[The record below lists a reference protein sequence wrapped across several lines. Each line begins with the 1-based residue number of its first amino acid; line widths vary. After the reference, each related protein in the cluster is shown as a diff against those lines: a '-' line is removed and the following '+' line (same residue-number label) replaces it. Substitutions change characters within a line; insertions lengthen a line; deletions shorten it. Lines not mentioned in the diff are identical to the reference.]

1 MRNNILDFYR
11 IIFTLIICLHHFQGT
26 LDTNIISTGYIG
38 VEFFFILS
46 GFFLYK
52 SFKKNNNDSAFKYTV
67 KRIKRLYPEYILAFI
82 LCFILQMAQSGKE
95 KSVDCIFQAI
105 SEITL
110 TQNVGIFHGG
120 FNYPLW
126 YLSVL
131 IFAGYIVYA
140 LLKKDET
147 TFIRIISPITI
158 LFTFSLLNS
167 QGTGLE
173 NWNTVYGIY
182 LPLLRGISDI
192 CIGVLISK
200 FVNTEYFK
208 SIENSKVIFR
218 VVEILTYICL
228 LYIIIFQSKFEMYS
242 ILFIPITIIAANNK
256 NSLSNKFFN
265 WNIFGNIGKIT
276 YTMYLNHASF
286 IILISFLYNKI
297 LHKNISTIL
306 ILIIYI
312 GSLILYS
319 MISRKIVY
327 KMIDKNKKSME
338 RG

>member
-26 LDTNIISTGYIG
+26 LDTKIISTGYIG

-52 SFKKNNNDSAFKYTV
+52 SFKKNNNETAFQYTV

-95 KSVDCIFQAI
+95 KSVDFIFQAI

-110 TQNVGIFHGG
+110 MQNIGIFRGG

-131 IFAGYIVYA
+131 IFAGYIVYE
-140 LLKKDET
+140 LLKKDKET
-147 TFIRIISPITI
+147 FSKIISPIAI
-158 LFTFSLLNS
+158 VFTFSLLNS
-167 QGTGLE
+167 MGKGLE
-173 NWNTVYGIY
+173 NWDTVYGIY
-182 LPLLRGISDI
+182 LPLLRGFSDI
-192 CIGVLISK
+192 CIGVLISE
-200 FVNTEYFK
+200 FVDTKYFK
-208 SIENSKVIFR
+208 DIEEKKGIFR
-218 VVEILTYICL
+218 IVEILTYACL
-228 LYIIIFQSKFEMYS
+228 LYIIIFQNKFAMYS
-242 ILFIPITIIAANNK
+242 ILLIPIVILAANNK
-256 NSLSNKFFN
+256 NSLAYKFLN
-265 WNIFGNIGKIT
+265 WKIFGNIGKLT

-286 IILISFLYNKI
+286 IILTSFLYNKI

-306 ILIIYI
+306 IISIYI
-312 GSLILYS
+312 GALILYS
-319 MISRKIVY
+319 IISRKIVY
-327 KMIDKNKKSME
+327 KLIEKSTNTNKSI
-338 RG
+338 